1 MSEKLQELLKLK
13 SGGVYVPPAKLKALM
28 ADVELEQES
37 EESQKLQWETLKK
50 KINSIINRVNKE
62 NIKILVI
69 ELFKLNLFRGRGAL
83 CKSIM
88 NSQQLSTAYTDVYSS
103 LVSVLNSKIPEVGS
117 LLIRRLIVKYKILL
131 RREDKEGCRAVV
143 VFLSDLVIFHVCC
156 LDLVMEIVL
165 QLLQEPNDFRVE
177 MVLEILITCGVE
189 LYDNESAWFDT
200 VRNTLRNILS
210 EDIVDSRSQ
219 FLIQSF
225 FDTFNKKVEEEQAID
240 EDLDLVEESDCV
252 VHKFSLKDRIQGD
265 DQLDVFQYDKD
276 YKQHNEKYNLL
287 RKEIL
292 GSDVES
298 EAEEEVDDNSDF
310 SSDNEE
316 DDKEEDD
323 KETEDSKK
331 LTVQIKD
338 LTEQELTNYQKN
350 VYLTV
355 MSSMSPEE
363 ATHKLLRLPSIDP
376 SRKEYMLV
384 DMIVKCCAQEK
395 VYSKYYGIIGE
406 CLIVLSKAWSEAFQR
421 LFKENYENCYK
432 FETALLRN
440 IGAFWGH
447 MLASDKL
454 GWECL
459 SVVKLTEQDT
469 TSSGRIFLK
478 FVFLKILQENGINH
492 LVERIEEPYLEPF
505 VVGIFPKT
513 DAENLRF
520 SINFFTAI
528 GLGKLTERMR
538 DSLENLAVEAEAIA
552 DVDDDSNSSRGRSRS
567 RSSSYSS
574 YSSSRSGS
582 YSRSRSASR
591 SASPDG
597 KEVENRGRGMD
608 ERSRSRSPSNRDR
621 SFSRSRRSSPA
632 RRPLRGQSS
641 IPRGPRSYRGRGY
654 SSRGS
659 GYRGNRGRGY
669 GGYSNNRGGRGYS
682 SYNGYG
688 SDGRKDY
695 QQTR

>member
-28 ADVELEQES
+28 AEVELEQDS
-37 EESQKLQWETLKK
+37 EEYQKLQWETLKK
-50 KINSIINRVNKE
+50 KINSIINRVNKG
-62 NIKILVI
+62 NIKIMVI

-83 CKSIM
+83 CKSLIS
-88 NSQQLSTAYTDVYSS
+88 SQQLSTAYTDVYSS
-103 LVSVLNSKIPEVGS
+103 LVSVLNSKIPEVGN
-117 LLIRRLIVKYKILL
+117 LLIRRLIVRYKRLL
-131 RREDKEGCRAVV
+131 KREDKYGCRAVLT
-143 VFLSDLVIFHVCC
+143 FLSDLVIFHVCC

-165 QLLQEPNDFRVE
+165 QLLEEPSDFKVE
-177 MVLEILITCGVE
+177 LVLEILNICGVE
-189 LYDNESAWFDT
+189 MYDNESTWFDQ
-200 VRNTLRNILS
+200 VKNTLRNILS
-210 EDIVDSRSQ
+210 EDLVDSRSQ
-219 FLIQSF
+219 LLIQSF
-225 FDTFNKKVEEEQAID
+225 FDTFNKKLKEGQALD
-240 EDLDLVEESDCV
+240 EDLDLVDEDDYV
-252 VHKFSLKDRIQGD
+252 VHKFSLKDRVQGD

-298 EAEEEVDDNSDF
+298 EPEEKTGDNSDF

-316 DDKEEDD
+316 DEEGDD
-323 KETEDSKK
+323 EEETEDSKR

-406 CLIVLSKAWSEAFQR
+406 CLVVMGKAWSGAFQQ

-459 SVVKLTEQDT
+459 SAVKLTEKDT

-478 FVFLKILQENGINH
+478 FVFLKLLEESGINH
-492 LVERIEEPYLEPF
+492 LVERIEEAYIEPF
-505 VVGIFPKT
+505 VIGIFPKT

-538 DSLENLAVEAEAIA
+538 VSLENLPVEAEAIA
-552 DVDDDSNSSRGRSRS
+552 DGDDDSDSSRGRSRS

-574 YSSSRSGS
+574 YSSSRSRS
-582 YSRSRSASR
+582 YSRSRSAS
-591 SASPDG
+591 PKDEE
-597 KEVENRGRGMD
+597 KENRGRGRE
-608 ERSRSRSPSNRDR
+608 ERSRSRSPADRER
-621 SFSRSRRSSPA
+621 SFSRSRPTSPD
-632 RRPLRGQSS
+632 RRPQRGQST
-641 IPRGPRSYRGRGY
+641 IPRGPRSHRGRGY
-654 SSRGS
+654 SNRGS
-659 GYRGNRGRGY
+659 GYRGNRGRGFDSY
-669 GGYSNNRGGRGYS
+669 NNNRGSRGYS
-682 SYNGYG
+682 SHSGYG
-688 SDGRKDY
+688 NGRGRDY
-695 QQTR
+695 